1 MANKM
6 EKCHG
11 LAARVM
17 AGTITGI
24 ITSRRGW
31 MGLSGALEQPAHAP
45 MHAICR
51 LRKGQMNEQTG
62 NRQVGVQQN

>member
-1 MANKM
+1 MAD
-6 EKCHG
+6 H
-11 LAARVM
+11 ARVK

-62 NRQVGVQQN
+62 NMQELWQCSDTTDR

>member
-1 MANKM
+1 MA
-6 EKCHG
+6 EH
-11 LAARVM
+11 ARVM
-17 AGTITGI
+17 AGAITGI

-31 MGLSGALEQPAHAP
+31 MGLSRALEQPVHAP

-62 NRQVGVQQN
+62 NRQVGVQQD